1 MTELDTLF
9 GIEFTILHARI
20 HNFCTRLAF
29 RRWESHWIHLLLESS
44 SNTSY
49 ISYEEVYSLQ
59 MIHGWFY
66 GITPIP
72 PYILSSLISPFHVFL
87 RRRPPECGICMSQIS
102 RSRFS
107 FPLRVV
113 ALIVVAVA
121 AIFRFCFI
129 V

>member
-1 MTELDTLF
+1 
-9 GIEFTILHARI
+9 
-20 HNFCTRLAF
+20 
-29 RRWESHWIHLLLESS
+29 
-44 SNTSY
+44 
-49 ISYEEVYSLQ
+49 

-87 RRRPPECGICMSQIS
+87 RRRRRPSAQCGICMSQIS

-107 FPLRVV
+107 SFPLSSLRVV
-113 ALIVVAVA
+113 ALIAAV
-121 AIFRFCFI
+121 FRFCFI